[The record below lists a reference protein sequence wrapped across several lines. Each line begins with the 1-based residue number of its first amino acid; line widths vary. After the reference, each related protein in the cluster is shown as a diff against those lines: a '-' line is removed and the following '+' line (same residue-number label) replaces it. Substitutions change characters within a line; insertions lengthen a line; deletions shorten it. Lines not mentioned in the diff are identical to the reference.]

1 MGPTSSSGSRSLPTE
16 TAAVLRHAVHRLR
29 ARDPEYDALRRA
41 LRAAI
46 VVPVAAAVS
55 FAVAG
60 SGSQT
65 TLFTIFGSVAL
76 VIIVDFPGNRPA
88 RALAYGGL
96 GFNGAVLITVG
107 TLVAPHPWLSVALMF
122 VLGVAVTFAG
132 VLSEIVAAGQRATLL
147 MFVLPACTPVGP
159 LPERLLG
166 WLIALVVCVP
176 AALFLFP
183 PRHHDEL
190 RAHAARVCNRLAD
203 RLEGTASGREVAK
216 AMNALYETFLGAD
229 YRPVGLTAGSRA
241 LVRVVDDLGWLS
253 DRIADDTGELL
264 GSMMKDPAVRVLRD
278 CAAVL
283 RLRSVSERAAR
294 RADLRDALTE
304 LWSASQGRYRDD
316 IAELLGEADDTAAVA
331 VGRGLLNRRT
341 IASTIAVTG
350 RIIRNAAAADARPVW
365 ARVLGRRLPDTGAA
379 DWVMPE
385 TVAVAA
391 ITKGFLA
398 TRAVVLRNSVRTGLG
413 LALAVAVTHVFPVE
427 HGFWVVLGA
436 MSVLRSS
443 ALTTGTRVLRAVA
456 GTAVGFVLGAVVIE
470 LLGVDPVVLWA
481 LLPIVAFGSA
491 YMQVASFVA
500 GQAAFTMMVLINF
513 NLIVPT
519 GWQLGL
525 IRVEDVVVGALV
537 GIVVSVLLWPRGAT
551 AAVSKAIDDARTAG
565 AEFLKAAVLR
575 VTRGASED
583 AANRV
588 IALSRDALE
597 ASRTVDD
604 AVRQYLSENGG
615 STDLRA
621 PVVRAANRAIRLRA
635 AAELIAD
642 VVPPPLDVYQC
653 AREVLEAHA
662 DAICARL
669 TGDPG
674 RELESIG
681 DNFVLALR
689 ADATRDVGAL
699 PSQASGPPARRE
711 GGLAISAALPL
722 TTVAANL
729 GELELLYPHPAD
741 PVLTGKE

>member
-1 MGPTSSSGSRSLPTE
+1 MLD
-16 TAAVLRHAVHRLR
+16 RLR

-41 LRAAI
+41 LRAAV

-55 FAVAG
+55 FAVG
-60 SGSQT
+60 GGSQT
-65 TLFTIFGSVAL
+65 PLFTIFGSVAL
-76 VIIVDFPGNRPA
+76 LILVDFPGNRPA
-88 RALAYGGL
+88 RALAYCGL
-96 GFNGAVLITVG
+96 GLNGAVLITLG
-107 TLVAPHPWLSVALMF
+107 TLVAPHPWVSVALMF
-122 VLGVAVTFAG
+122 VLGVVVIFAG

-159 LPERLLG
+159 LPARLLG
-166 WLIALVVCVP
+166 WLIALAICVP

-203 RLEGTASGREVAK
+203 RLEGTATAREVTK
-216 AMNALYETFLGAD
+216 AMNALDAVFLGAD
-229 YRPVGLTAGSRA
+229 YRPVALTAGSRA

-253 DRIADDTGELL
+253 DRINEDTGRLL
-264 GSMMKDPAVRVLRD
+264 GAMKDPAVRVLRD
-278 CAAVL
+278 SAAVL
-283 RLRSVSERAAR
+283 RLRDASQRAAR
-294 RADLRDALTE
+294 GADLNDALTE
-304 LWSASQGRYRDD
+304 LRSVAQARYRED
-316 IAELLGEADDTAAVA
+316 ITHMLGESSDEASVA
-331 VGRGLLNRRT
+331 VGRELLTLRT
-341 IASTIAVTG
+341 TAATIAVTG

-398 TRAVVLRNSVRTGLG
+398 TRAVVLRNSLRTGLG

-456 GTAVGFVLGAVVIE
+456 GTAVGFVLGAVVIG
-470 LLGVDPVVLWA
+470 LLGVDPVVLWV

-491 YMQVASFVA
+491 YVPEVASFVA

-519 GWQLGL
+519 GWQVGL
-525 IRVEDVVVGALV
+525 IRVEDVVVGAMV
-537 GIVVSVLLWPRGAT
+537 GIVVSMLLWPRGAT
-551 AAVSKAIDDARTAG
+551 AAVSTAIEDARTVG
-565 AEFLKAAVLR
+565 AKFLKAAVLR

-583 AANRV
+583 ATDRV
-588 IALSRDALE
+588 IALSHEALS

-615 STDLRA
+615 TTELRA

-642 VVPPPLDVYQC
+642 VAPPPLGVYPQT
-653 AREVLEAHA
+653 RDVLEAHS

-674 RELESIG
+674 RELRSIS
-681 DNFVLALR
+681 DDFVLALR
-689 ADATRDVGAL
+689 ADATGDD
-699 PSQASGPPARRE
+699 
-711 GGLAISAALPL
+711 LAVSAALPL
-722 TTVAANL
+722 TTAAAHL
-729 GELELLYPHPAD
+729 GELELLYPQPVE
-741 PVLTGKE
+741 PVLTH

>member
-1 MGPTSSSGSRSLPTE
+1 LPTE
-16 TAAVLRHAVHRLR
+16 TAAVLRHVLDRMR

-46 VVPVAAAVS
+46 VVPIAAAVS
-55 FAVAG
+55 FAIG
-60 SGSQT
+60 GGSQT
-65 TLFTIFGSVAL
+65 PLFTIFGSVAL
-76 VIIVDFPGNRPA
+76 LIMVDFPGNRPA
-88 RALAYGGL
+88 RALAYCGL
-96 GFNGAVLITVG
+96 GFNGAVLVTLG

-159 LPERLLG
+159 VPERLLG
-166 WLIALVVCVP
+166 WLIALAICVP

-190 RAHAARVCNRLAD
+190 RAHAACVCNRLAN
-203 RLEGTASGREVAK
+203 RLEGAASARDVTK
-216 AMNALYETFLGAD
+216 AMNALDATFLGAD
-229 YRPVGLTAGSRA
+229 YRPVALTAGSRA

-253 DRIADDTGELL
+253 DRITDDTGRLL
-264 GSMMKDPAVRVLRD
+264 GAMQDPAVRVLRD
-278 CAAVL
+278 SAAVL
-283 RLRSVSERAAR
+283 RLPSVAERSAR
-294 RADLRDALTE
+294 SADLRDALSE
-304 LWSASQGRYRDD
+304 LRLIAQGRYRED
-316 IAELLGEADDTAAVA
+316 ITELLGESSDEAAVA
-331 VGRGLLNRRT
+331 VGRQLLNLRT
-341 IASTIAVTG
+341 IAATIAVTG

-365 ARVLGRRLPDTGAA
+365 ARVLGRQLPDTGAA

-385 TVAVAA
+385 TTAVAA

-398 TRAVVLRNSVRTGLG
+398 TRSVVLRNSLRTGLG
-413 LALAVAVTHVFPVE
+413 LALAVAVTHVFRVE

-443 ALTTGTRVLRAVA
+443 ALTTGTRVVRAVT
-456 GTAVGFVLGAVVIE
+456 GTAVGFVLGALVIE
-470 LLGVDPVVLWA
+470 LLGVDPVVLWT

-491 YMQVASFVA
+491 YVPEVASFVA

-519 GWQLGL
+519 GWQVGL

-551 AAVSKAIDDARTAG
+551 AAVSTAIEEARAVG
-565 AEFLKAAVLR
+565 AKFLKAAVLR

-583 AANRV
+583 ATDRV
-588 IALSRDALE
+588 IALSHDGLE

-615 STDLRA
+615 MTDLRA
-621 PVVRAANRAIRLRA
+621 PVVRAANRAVRLRT

-642 VVPPPLDVYQC
+642 VVPPPLGAYPRT
-653 AREVLEAHA
+653 REVLEAHA
-662 DAICARL
+662 EAICARL
-669 TGDPG
+669 TGDLG
-674 RELESIG
+674 RDLESIS
-681 DNFVLALR
+681 DDFVLALR
-689 ADATRDVGAL
+689 ADAPTVGT
-699 PSQASGPPARRE
+699 PPARRA
-711 GGLAISAALPL
+711 GGELAVSAALPL
-722 TTVAANL
+722 STVAANL
-729 GELELLYPHPAD
+729 GELELLYPHPAEQI
-741 PVLTGKE
+741 LTEKK

>member
-1 MGPTSSSGSRSLPTE
+1 
-16 TAAVLRHAVHRLR
+16 VLRHVGYRWR
-29 ARDPEYDALRRA
+29 ARDPEFDALRRA
-41 LRAAI
+41 SRAAI
-46 VVPVAAAVS
+46 VLPIAAAVS
-55 FAVAG
+55 FTVG
-60 SGSQT
+60 GGSQT
-65 TLFTIFGSVAL
+65 PLFTIFGSVAL
-76 VIIVDFPGNRPA
+76 LILVDFPGNRPA
-88 RALAYGGL
+88 RALAYSGL
-96 GFNGAVLITVG
+96 GINGAILITLG
-107 TLVAPHPWLSVALMF
+107 SLVAPHPWVSVAVMF
-122 VLGVAVTFAG
+122 VLGVAVIFAG

-147 MFVLPACTPVGP
+147 MFVLPACIPVGP

-166 WLIALVVCVP
+166 WLIALALCVP

-190 RAHAARVCNRLAD
+190 RANAARVCNRLAG
-203 RLEGTASGREVAK
+203 RLEGTVSARDVTK
-216 AMNALYETFLGAD
+216 AMNALYVTFLGAD
-229 YRPVGLTAGSRA
+229 YRPVALTAGSRA

-253 DRIADDTGELL
+253 DRITDETGRML
-264 GSMMKDPAVRVLRD
+264 GPMKDPAVRVLRD
-278 CAAVL
+278 SAAVL
-283 RLRSVSERAAR
+283 RLPSVAGRAERS
-294 RADLRDALTE
+294 ADLRDALTE
-304 LWSASQGRYRDD
+304 LRSVSQGRYRED
-316 IAELLGEADDTAAVA
+316 IAELLGESSDGAAVEI
-331 VGRGLLNRRT
+331 GRTLLNRRT
-341 IASTIAVTG
+341 IAATIAVTG

-398 TRAVVLRNSVRTGLG
+398 TRAVVLRNSIRTGLG
-413 LALAVAVTHVFPVE
+413 LAVAVAVTHVFPVE

-456 GTAVGFVLGAVVIE
+456 GTAVGFVLGAIVIE
-470 LLGVDPVVLWA
+470 LLGVDPVVLWI

-491 YMQVASFVA
+491 YVPEVASFVA

-519 GWQLGL
+519 GWQVGL

-551 AAVSKAIDDARTAG
+551 AAVSKAIDDARAVG
-565 AEFLKAAVLR
+565 AEFLTQAVLR

-583 AANRV
+583 ATDRV
-588 IALSRDALE
+588 IALSRAGLE

-615 STDLRA
+615 MTELRA

-642 VVPPPLDVYQC
+642 VVPPPLGVYERT
-653 AREVLEAHA
+653 REVLESHA
-662 DAICARL
+662 DAIEARL

-674 RELESIG
+674 RELHTIS
-681 DNFVLALR
+681 DDFVLSLR
-689 ADATRDVGAL
+689 ADATNDD
-699 PSQASGPPARRE
+699 
-711 GGLAISAALPL
+711 LAISAALPL

-729 GELELLYPHPAD
+729 GELELLYPRA
-741 PVLTGKE
+741 VASAG

>member
-1 MGPTSSSGSRSLPTE
+1 M
-16 TAAVLRHAVHRLR
+16 LRHVLDRLR

-46 VVPVAAAVS
+46 VLPIAAAVG
-55 FAVAG
+55 FAVGG
-60 SGSQT
+60 SSQT
-65 TLFTIFGSVAL
+65 PLFTIFGSVAL
-76 VIIVDFPGNRPA
+76 LIMVDFPGNRPA
-88 RALAYGGL
+88 RALAYCGL
-96 GFNGAVLITVG
+96 GFNGAVLITLG

-122 VLGVAVTFAG
+122 VLGVVVIFAG

-159 LPERLLG
+159 VPERLLG
-166 WLIALVVCVP
+166 WLIALAICVP

-190 RAHAARVCNRLAD
+190 RADAARVCNRLAD
-203 RLEGTASGREVAK
+203 RLEGAASERDATK
-216 AMNALYETFLGAD
+216 AMNALYDTFLSAD
-229 YRPVGLTAGSRA
+229 YRPVALTAGSRA

-253 DRIADDTGELL
+253 DQITDDTGRLL
-264 GSMMKDPAVRVLRD
+264 AAMKAPAVRVLRD
-278 CAAVL
+278 SAAVL
-283 RLRSVSERAAR
+283 RLRSVAERAAR
-294 RADLRDALTE
+294 SADLRDALTE
-304 LWSASQGRYRDD
+304 LRSVSQGRYRED
-316 IAELLGEADDTAAVA
+316 IAELLDESSDAAAVA
-331 VGRGLLNRRT
+331 VGRNLLNRRT
-341 IASTIAVTG
+341 IAATIAVTG

-398 TRAVVLRNSVRTGLG
+398 TRAVVLRNSLRTGLG
-413 LALAVAVTHVFPVE
+413 LALAVAVTHVFPVQ

-470 LLGVDPVVLWA
+470 LLGVDPVVLWL

-491 YMQVASFVA
+491 YVPEVASFVA

-519 GWQLGL
+519 GWQVGL

-551 AAVSKAIDDARTAG
+551 AAVSKAIEEARAVG
-565 AEFLKAAVLR
+565 AKFLKEAVLR

-583 AANRV
+583 ATDRV
-588 IALSRDALE
+588 MALSHEGLE

-615 STDLRA
+615 TTDLRA

-642 VVPPPLDVYQC
+642 VVPPPLGAYPRT
-653 AREVLEAHA
+653 REVLEAHA
-662 DAICARL
+662 GAICARL

-674 RELESIG
+674 RELESIS
-681 DNFVLALR
+681 DDFVLALR
-689 ADATRDVGAL
+689 ADATGVGA
-699 PSQASGPPARRE
+699 PPARRA
-711 GGLAISAALPL
+711 GGELAISAALPL

-729 GELELLYPHPAD
+729 GELELLYPHPAEKI
-741 PVLTGKE
+741 LTEKE